1 MTFDANIL
9 KRLAYF
15 LANTDM
21 SELVEA
27 GIINEGDNDRWKRFN
42 NDFDVFVIKLPDD
55 RREKLADLINDRLGF
70 RSTQQLAARE
80 FAPSVGSSLS

>member
-1 MTFDANIL
+1 MTFDVNTL

-27 GIINEGDNDRWKRFN
+27 GVITEGNNDQWKRFN
-42 NDFDVFVIKLPDD
+42 NDFDVFVIKLNDD
-55 RREKLADLINDRLGF
+55 RRQKLCDLINDRLGL
-70 RSTQQLAARE
+70 RSSVLEAAE
-80 FAPSVGSSLS
+80 

>member
-1 MTFDANIL
+1 MTFDVNTL

-27 GIINEGDNDRWKRFN
+27 GVITEGNNDQWKRFN
-42 NDFDVFVIKLPDD
+42 NDFDVFVIKLNDD
-55 RREKLADLINDRLGF
+55 RRQKLCDLINDRLGL
-70 RSTQQLAARE
+70 RASVLEAAE
-80 FAPSVGSSLS
+80 

>member
-1 MTFDANIL
+1 MTFDVNTL

-27 GIINEGDNDRWKRFN
+27 GVITEGNTDQWKRFN
-42 NDFDVFVIKLPDD
+42 HDFDVFVIKLPDD
-55 RREKLADLINDRLGF
+55 RRQKLCDLINDRLGL
-70 RSTQQLAARE
+70 RASVLEAAE
-80 FAPSVGSSLS
+80 

>member
-1 MTFDANIL
+1 MTFDVNTL

-27 GIINEGDNDRWKRFN
+27 GVITEGNDDQWKRFN
-42 NDFDVFVIKLPDD
+42 NDFDVFVIKLNDD
-55 RREKLADLINDRLGF
+55 RRQRLCDLINDRLGL
-70 RSTQQLAARE
+70 RASVLEAAE
-80 FAPSVGSSLS
+80 

>member
-1 MTFDANIL
+1 MTFDVNTL

-27 GIINEGDNDRWKRFN
+27 GVITEGNNDQWKRFN
-42 NDFDVFVIKLPDD
+42 HDFDVFVIKLPDD
-55 RREKLADLINDRLGF
+55 RRQKLCDLINDRLGL
-70 RSTQQLAARE
+70 R
-80 FAPSVGSSLS
+80 PSVLEAAE

>member
-1 MTFDANIL
+1 MIFDVNTL

-27 GIINEGDNDRWKRFN
+27 GVITEGNNDQWKRFN
-42 NDFDVFVIKLPDD
+42 HDFDVFVIKLPDD
-55 RREKLADLINDRLGF
+55 RRQKLCDLINDRLGL
-70 RSTQQLAARE
+70 R
-80 FAPSVGSSLS
+80 PSVLEAAE

>member
-27 GIINEGDNDRWKRFN
+27 GIINEGDNDRWRRFN

-70 RSTQQLAARE
+70 RPAHQAASRE
-80 FAPSVGSSLS
+80 FAPTIGASLS

>member
-1 MTFDANIL
+1 MIFDAKNL
-9 KRLAYF
+9 KRFAYF

-27 GIINEGDNDRWKRFN
+27 GIINAGDNDRWKRFN

-55 RREKLADLINDRLGF
+55 RRQKLCDLINDRLGL
-70 RSTQQLAARE
+70 RASVLEAAE
-80 FAPSVGSSLS
+80 

>member
-1 MTFDANIL
+1 MTFDVITL

-27 GIINEGDNDRWKRFN
+27 GVITEGNNDQWKRFN
-42 NDFDVFVIKLPDD
+42 NDFDVFVIKLNDD
-55 RREKLADLINDRLGF
+55 RRQKLCDLINDRLGL
-70 RSTQQLAARE
+70 RSPVLEAAE
-80 FAPSVGSSLS
+80 

>member
-1 MTFDANIL
+1 MTFDVNTL

-27 GIINEGDNDRWKRFN
+27 GVITEGNNDQWKRFN
-42 NDFDVFVIKLPDD
+42 NDFDVFVIKLNDD
-55 RREKLADLINDRLGF
+55 RRQKLCDLINDRLGL
-70 RSTQQLAARE
+70 RVSVLEAAE
-80 FAPSVGSSLS
+80 

>member
-1 MTFDANIL
+1 MTFDVNTL

-27 GIINEGDNDRWKRFN
+27 GVISEGNNDQWKRFN
-42 NDFDVFVIKLPDD
+42 HDFDVFVIKLSDD
-55 RREKLADLINDRLGF
+55 RRQKLCDLINDRLGL
-70 RSTQQLAARE
+70 RASVLEAAE
-80 FAPSVGSSLS
+80 

>member
-1 MTFDANIL
+1 MIFDVNTI

-27 GIINEGDNDRWKRFN
+27 GVITEGNTDQWKRFN
-42 NDFDVFVIKLPDD
+42 HDFDVFVIKLPDD
-55 RREKLADLINDRLGF
+55 RRQKLCDLINDRLGL
-70 RSTQQLAARE
+70 RASVLEAAE
-80 FAPSVGSSLS
+80 

>member
-1 MTFDANIL
+1 MTFDVNTL

-27 GIINEGDNDRWKRFN
+27 GVITEGNTDQWKRFN
-42 NDFDVFVIKLPDD
+42 HDFDVFVIKLPDD
-55 RREKLADLINDRLGF
+55 SRQKLCDLINDRLGL
-70 RSTQQLAARE
+70 RASVLEAAE
-80 FAPSVGSSLS
+80 